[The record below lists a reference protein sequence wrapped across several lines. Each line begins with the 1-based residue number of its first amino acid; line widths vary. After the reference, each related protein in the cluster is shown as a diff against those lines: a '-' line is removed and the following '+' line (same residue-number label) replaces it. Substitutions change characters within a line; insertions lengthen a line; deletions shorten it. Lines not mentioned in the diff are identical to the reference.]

1 VEVID
6 DRMVLFF
13 HLDILLCCQCANT
26 IQQQVLEDKVDVLV
40 LDSHLSLLKP

>member
-6 DRMVLFF
+6 GQMVLFY

-26 IQQQVLEDKVDVLV
+26 IQEQVLEDMVDVLV
-40 LDSHLSLLKP
+40 LDLHLS